1 MQGALKRIPIF
12 GNAPRMNRHGS
23 SQSGLVDPNREQT
36 RVLIDSSHKKW
47 ATFTLAAL
55 AVSGAYFAFYYHKS
69 FNEPG
74 GNGPT
79 GASWPGLAFGAV
91 GFGMMIFCGLLGVRR
106 TVRIWRLGRAQSWL
120 RAHIWLGLLAF
131 PLILFHSG
139 LRFGPGPSA
148 LAFWLM
154 VLFSIVLVSGI
165 VGVLLQNIVPRSML
179 LRVQAETTFEQ
190 IPFVV
195 DSLRHEAD
203 GLVRHVCGP
212 LGNEKPGDEA
222 EDEAAI
228 TGGAFTVMK
237 KEGAVQGKVGRA
249 RNKAPIAQLLE
260 GSAPLKGFY
269 INEVQPYLSPVFS
282 GGSKLATQRSAVAL
296 FQHTRTLLPDPLH
309 ETLRDLESV
318 CDERRQLALQSRL
331 HFWLHVWEFVHV
343 PLSYALLAMSVVHAV
358 VASVKY

>member
-1 MQGALKRIPIF
+1 
-12 GNAPRMNRHGS
+12 
-23 SQSGLVDPNREQT
+23 
-36 RVLIDSSHKKW
+36 VLINSSHKGW
-47 ATFTLAAL
+47 ATFTIVAL
-55 AVSGAYFAFYYHKS
+55 ALSGAYFAFYSHQYYAM
-69 FNEPG
+69 PG
-74 GNGPT
+74 GNGPS
-79 GASWPGLAFGAV
+79 GASWPGLAFGIV

-106 TVRIWRLGRAQSWL
+106 TVRIWRLGSGQSWL

-165 VGVLLQNIVPRSML
+165 VGVLLQNIIPRSML

-190 IPFVV
+190 IPSVIN
-195 DSLRHEAD
+195 SLRFEAD
-203 GLVRHVCGP
+203 GLVRNVCGL

-222 EDEAAI
+222 QDEAAI

-249 RNKAPIAQLLE
+249 RNKGPIMQTME
-260 GSAPLKGFY
+260 GSLPLKNFY
-269 INEVQPYLSPVFS
+269 LNEVQPFLSPAAPAQ
-282 GGSKLATQRSAVAL
+282 SKLSTQRSAIAL
-296 FQHTRTLLPDPLH
+296 FQHAKTLLPDPLH

-318 CDERRQLALQSRL
+318 CEERRQLALQTRL
-331 HFWLHVWEFVHV
+331 HFWLHIWEFVHV
-343 PLSYALLAMSVVHAV
+343 PLSYALLAMSVVHAI
-358 VASVKY
+358 VATVKY